1 MDEQTQKISSFFFVA
16 AATRRLFKKAFN
28 SLRDMPLEKK
38 IRVILRSG
46 LACFAFFAL
55 LSSYVRTTR
64 AVVEHMPAEQ
74 NS

>member
-1 MDEQTQKISSFFFVA
+1 MDEQTQKISSFFLSPLQLAAFLKKLLTLFV
-16 AATRRLFKKAFN
+16 TCHW
-28 SLRDMPLEKK
+28 KK

-46 LACFAFFAL
+46 LAYLAFFAL